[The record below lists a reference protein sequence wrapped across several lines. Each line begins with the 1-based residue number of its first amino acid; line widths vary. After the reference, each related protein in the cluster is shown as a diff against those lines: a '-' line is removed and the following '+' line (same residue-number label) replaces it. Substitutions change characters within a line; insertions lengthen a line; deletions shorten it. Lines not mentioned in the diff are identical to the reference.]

1 MLSAD
6 KMRIWHVRCFLE
18 ISFQF
23 MRQTNPFRE
32 NKIVKSKG
40 KHQRTTVDG
49 ILIPEKWD
57 DKNNVIGVSIQA
69 FDENEYIVK
78 NCPDHKDLF
87 DLIKKKVKV
96 AGKVFERSD
105 GKFNIEVNH
114 FEVMES

>member
-1 MLSAD
+1 M
-6 KMRIWHVRCFLE
+6 
-18 ISFQF
+18 
-23 MRQTNPFRE
+23 
-32 NKIVKSKG
+32 KSKG
-40 KHQRTTVDG
+40 IHQQIVSG

-114 FEVMES
+114 FEAMEN